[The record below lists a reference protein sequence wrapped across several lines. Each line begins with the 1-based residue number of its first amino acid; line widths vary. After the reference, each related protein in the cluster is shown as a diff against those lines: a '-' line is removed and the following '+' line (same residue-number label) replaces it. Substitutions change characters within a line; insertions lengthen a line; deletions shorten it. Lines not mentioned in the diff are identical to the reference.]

1 MVTQT
6 LLDMEKQLAELREK
20 YEAEKGRV
28 RTEAIEG
35 IKLMLGSGTLTQDD
49 LRALLPKANP
59 NRRKPGP
66 KPKAVTQE
74 AA

>member
-1 MVTQT
+1 MTQT
-6 LLDMEKQLAELREK
+6 LLEMEKQLAELRAK
-20 YEAEKGRV
+20 YEAEQARV

-35 IKLMLGSGTLTQDD
+35 ITAMLASGTLTHAD
-49 LRALLPKANP
+49 LRALLPAANP

-66 KPKAVTQE
+66 KPKGAAE